1 MVEGRQGGSS
11 FLLIGIMKMLFSRC
25 FFPPRCMGVGNEVW
39 IGDKE
44 KNLLHGSEGIP
55 HEDSFKF

>member
-1 MVEGRQGGSS
+1 
-11 FLLIGIMKMLFSRC
+11 
-25 FFPPRCMGVGNEVW
+25 MGVGNEVW

-55 HEDSFKF
+55 HEDSFKFDVLRLLLVTSET